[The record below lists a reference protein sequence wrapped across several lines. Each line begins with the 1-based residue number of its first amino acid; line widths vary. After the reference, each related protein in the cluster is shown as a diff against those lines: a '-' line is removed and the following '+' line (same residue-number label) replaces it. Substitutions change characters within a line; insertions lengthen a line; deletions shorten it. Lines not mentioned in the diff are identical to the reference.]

1 MEFKSFFDMDT
12 ILNGLAWNESENVYG
27 QMYGWTVNY
36 LSDNLLPHDIL
47 YLNSLKKG
55 QFNLY
60 EEFITKSFFARLEN
74 IIGSKSISKAILPV
88 FNLYE
93 DEKGDKHLVYD
104 LNIYISAILN
114 AKMITSVPSE
124 LLSYNENMEEKVNTF
139 REIMR
144 EERRK
149 LNDVLTKKTKSE
161 YYGKFIEI
169 YNEEIKKFNG
179 KVNGISLTMDNLLN
193 SKISFCQKMII
204 ACRYLKDFF
213 KKEIKIDELMSSFD
227 YDKFC
232 LVLCYSMMKQSVSSK
247 NEITSSINYC
257 MNYFKAYE
265 EYKKINPKY
274 NPYIVIYNSEQ
285 ANYEKVSAEQLFA
298 KFKSIINSHPEFHS
312 YNLGE
317 ESINY
322 GELSDYV
329 LNTDEKV
336 LNKKELTSLLRM
348 LLSKQNYESV
358 SNDEITQNIVNLNRI
373 DKSNISLQ
381 ERNRIQQQ
389 IEKMEFLLK
398 REPVKI
404 IRGKGTFSNYYGYVY
419 SNGYIVFDTL
429 DKDFNKSYG
438 NAMFVMP
445 YEKMESFLNITKS
458 ELRANHKGI
467 ITPID
472 HRGNW
477 KERIEQFLDSKDDI
491 DMSDSIIDTIDL
503 SRIIDLEQLEKLK
516 KIHADLT
523 KEENDKIE
531 QRKTYIKKMLAV
543 DDELRLEANS
553 ELSETEFNS
562 EIEEAILN
570 GKSFIELFAYW
581 KQKHQGIKVKR
592 NPIVAAI
599 TKNRA
604 RDSEGNYCCELCGA
618 KNFESS
624 SFDSHHVISLANG
637 GIDNIYNTICLC
649 PNCHRYVHSG
659 KMTLYQ
665 QYELL
670 NKIRLHISKD
680 NPEYLKKFD
689 EMISPIAENDEYYQT
704 HKEEID
710 HNFSVLWNGEN
721 HKLR

>member
-1 MEFKSFFDMDT
+1 
-12 ILNGLAWNESENVYG
+12 
-27 QMYGWTVNY
+27 
-36 LSDNLLPHDIL
+36 
-47 YLNSLKKG
+47 
-55 QFNLY
+55 
-60 EEFITKSFFARLEN
+60 
-74 IIGSKSISKAILPV
+74 
-88 FNLYE
+88 
-93 DEKGDKHLVYD
+93 
-104 LNIYISAILN
+104 
-114 AKMITSVPSE
+114 
-124 LLSYNENMEEKVNTF
+124 
-139 REIMR
+139 
-144 EERRK
+144 
-149 LNDVLTKKTKSE
+149 
-161 YYGKFIEI
+161 
-169 YNEEIKKFNG
+169 
-179 KVNGISLTMDNLLN
+179 
-193 SKISFCQKMII
+193 
-204 ACRYLKDFF
+204 
-213 KKEIKIDELMSSFD
+213 
-227 YDKFC
+227 
-232 LVLCYSMMKQSVSSK
+232 
-247 NEITSSINYC
+247 
-257 MNYFKAYE
+257 
-265 EYKKINPKY
+265 
-274 NPYIVIYNSEQ
+274 
-285 ANYEKVSAEQLFA
+285 
-298 KFKSIINSHPEFHS
+298 
-312 YNLGE
+312 
-317 ESINY
+317 
-322 GELSDYV
+322 
-329 LNTDEKV
+329 
-336 LNKKELTSLLRM
+336 
-348 LLSKQNYESV
+348 
-358 SNDEITQNIVNLNRI
+358 
-373 DKSNISLQ
+373 
-381 ERNRIQQQ
+381 
-389 IEKMEFLLK
+389 
-398 REPVKI
+398 
-404 IRGKGTFSNYYGYVY
+404 
-419 SNGYIVFDTL
+419 
-429 DKDFNKSYG
+429 
-438 NAMFVMP
+438 MFVMP
-445 YEKMESFLNITKS
+445 YEKMESFLNITKT
-458 ELRANHKGI
+458 ELRANYKGI

-531 QRKTYIKKMLAV
+531 QRKTYIKKMMAA

>member
-1 MEFKSFFDMDT
+1 MEFKSFFDMST

-27 QMYGWTVNY
+27 KMYGWPVNY
-36 LSDNLLPHDIL
+36 FSDNLLVRDIL
-47 YLNSLKKG
+47 YLNSVKKG
-55 QFNLY
+55 QLNLY
-60 EEFITKSFFARLEN
+60 EEFIKKSFFIQLEN
-74 IIGSKSISKAILPV
+74 IIGSKSISKSILPV

-93 DEKGDKHLVYD
+93 DEKGDKHLIYD

-114 AKMITSVPSE
+114 TKMITSVPSE

-169 YNEEIKKFNG
+169 YNEDIKKSNG
-179 KVNGISLTMDNLLN
+179 KINGISITIDNLLE
-193 SKISFCQKMII
+193 SKISFCQKMIV
-204 ACRYLKDFF
+204 ACRYLNTIF
-213 KKEIKIDELMSSFD
+213 KKEIKLDELMNCFD

-247 NEITSSINYC
+247 NEITSSIYYC
-257 MNYFKAYE
+257 LNYFKAYD
-265 EYKKINPKY
+265 EYKKNNPKY
-274 NPYIVIYNSEQ
+274 NPYIVVYNQEGDK
-285 ANYEKVSAEQLFA
+285 YEKVSADELFE
-298 KFKSIINSHPEFHS
+298 KYKKIIDSHPEFHI
-312 YNLGE
+312 Y
-317 ESINY
+317 ESINLEKFSY
-322 GELSDYV
+322 YV
-329 LNTDEKV
+329 LNTDVKN

-348 LLSKQNYESV
+348 FLSKQNYESV
-358 SNDEITQNIVNLNRI
+358 SNDEITQNIENLNQI
-373 DKSNISLQ
+373 NKTNISMQ
-381 ERNRIQQQ
+381 EKNRIQQQ

-429 DKDFNKSYG
+429 DKDYNKSYG

-445 YEKMESFLNITKS
+445 YEKMESFLNITKT
-458 ELRANHKGI
+458 ELRANYKGI

-472 HRGNW
+472 HRSNW
-477 KERIEQFLDSKDDI
+477 KERIEQLLDSKDDI

-503 SRIIDLEQLEKLK
+503 SKIIDIQQLDQLK

-523 KEENDKIE
+523 KEEINKIE
-531 QRKTYIKKMLAV
+531 QRKTYIKKMMAA
-543 DDELRLEANS
+543 DDELRLEP
-553 ELSETEFNS
+553 NS
-562 EIEEAILN
+562 EISETVFNNEVEEAAGN
-570 GKSFIELFAYW
+570 EKSFIELFTYW

-624 SFDSHHVISLANG
+624 SFDSHHVIPLANG

-649 PNCHRYVHSG
+649 PNCHRYAHSG